1 MLAFWNWNGRI
12 WWRAHNIYWYCPTLF
27 LWHAKKLLP
36 NQSQLFFFFFTAGGR
51 PLRQFS
57 TSFYPVLP
65 SCDVKSPLQLLFC
78 LSLLLFRCR
87 DAQSIIFV
95 SICCYISLTGIL
107 STSISLIWW
116 FPQMSCTPVFL
127 FWSFLDI
134 PIIILS
140 IACSVTWSFFTKRF
154 LYTRG
159 QVWCTDQIPSSSGR
173 LEGLSHE
180 VYQQVINVVI
190 FDPTSRQLINDRA
203 PKQYSCPHQLYF
215 EDELWMFEWNICFE
229 YPLWIA
235 VFWSRSV
242 VGETLSNVHLPM
254 KRQVWHI
261 AVVHF
266 SIF

>member
-1 MLAFWNWNGRI
+1 M
-12 WWRAHNIYWYCPTLF
+12 H
-27 LWHAKKLLP
+27 
-36 NQSQLFFFFFTAGGR
+36 
-51 PLRQFS
+51 
-57 TSFYPVLP
+57 
-65 SCDVKSPLQLLFC
+65 SCDVNSSLF
-78 LSLLLFRCR
+78 LV
-87 DAQSIIFV
+87 AQSV
-95 SICCYISLTGIL
+95 IL
-107 STSISLIWW
+107 CVNLFSYLIDWCPVHYH
-116 FPQMSCTPVFL
+116 FFDFMVPQMSCTPVFVDLYFLSCPSYSYSYHYSFHSIL
-127 FWSFLDI
+127 FSPNVF
-134 PIIILS
+134 
-140 IACSVTWSFFTKRF
+140 RR
-154 LYTRG
+154 YTRG
-159 QVWCTDQIPSSSGR
+159 QVWCTDQIPYSSGR